1 MLTLTSDGVGW
12 PNNASSTR
20 QFSVSASV
28 ITGDEIKITVPSG
41 LTIETYDIP
50 SGATVTKTSVNGGT
64 NLTYT
69 FSTPCT
75 IFQYFILYVRSG
87 RQSSIF
93 SGSTTLPIT
102 VEGGGQTL
110 NSSIVVTNPITSIA
124 TARTHNTAVANNVY
138 TADGNSI
145 YNFVLG

>member
-1 MLTLTSDGVGW
+1 MEGRTSPILFQRQVYNLSIFHIICQIRGD
-12 PNNASSTR
+12 NH
-20 QFSVSASV
+20 QFS
-28 ITGDEIKITVPSG
+28 P
-41 LTIETYDIP
+41 
-50 SGATVTKTSVNGGT
+50 
-64 NLTYT
+64 
-69 FSTPCT
+69 
-75 IFQYFILYVRSG
+75 
-87 RQSSIF
+87 
-93 SGSTTLPIT
+93 GSTLPIT